1 VDPTTGFHGLPRVA
15 GLLTAMMH
23 DAAESHEAIGLVCVR
38 LIRWADIRGFHGELA
53 AEAAA
58 AQAARRLRRHVRPG
72 DLAFRVRND
81 TFLLAC
87 RGKTLSKAHELA
99 AELAAELDSHRLE
112 RSGERLTAVCGVA
125 SFPTTRSLEDL
136 LREAAA
142 GAEAGGQRA
151 ASVR

>member
-1 VDPTTGFHGLPRVA
+1 
-15 GLLTAMMH
+15 
-23 DAAESHEAIGLVCVR
+23 VR